1 MNEFRSE
8 VNQQLHAYELQKQK
22 PLLRFII

>member
-8 VNQQLHAYELQKQK
+8 VNQQLHA
-22 PLLRFII
+22 